1 LENLDKELIGVRAEV
16 LEKCLKMGNSV
27 PCTQGQQTRPGC
39 FGGRSV
45 STSDRKLTEGEIL
58 AYVNDQSISEDES
71 VDDKV
76 KFRQPN
82 LPDRSRNIA
91 DSGLRSKTK
100 RHHKHRHH
108 HRKEF
113 LKVLD
118 PSRESKLRHTDRRFD
133 QQPSLTRAHH
143 RFSKTGQQNPR
154 AAAARTS
161 PIAVDLSEPATAVGS
176 FAPVQP
182 SSPPGRDISQ
192 GKLTSDE
199 EQILPNQ
206 LNQRAELG
214 KHLANF
220 VKQLLGFIDLR
231 IKNTQKGVEDWVE
244 KGAGVSVGL
253 IQLQAH
259 LHEGRDWN
267 IILKDLDQLRVQT
280 RENNRSCLK
289 TLERCEDIQNVIAIA
304 RDLATDKIKA
314 ELDNFGFKI
323 FTDLKGAFE
332 KAHQAVEQNIFARE
346 HRVDH

>member
-1 LENLDKELIGVRAEV
+1 
-16 LEKCLKMGNSV
+16 
-27 PCTQGQQTRPGC
+27 
-39 FGGRSV
+39 
-45 STSDRKLTEGEIL
+45 
-58 AYVNDQSISEDES
+58 
-71 VDDKV
+71 
-76 KFRQPN
+76 
-82 LPDRSRNIA
+82 
-91 DSGLRSKTK
+91 
-100 RHHKHRHH
+100 
-108 HRKEF
+108 
-113 LKVLD
+113 
-118 PSRESKLRHTDRRFD
+118 
-133 QQPSLTRAHH
+133 LTRAHH